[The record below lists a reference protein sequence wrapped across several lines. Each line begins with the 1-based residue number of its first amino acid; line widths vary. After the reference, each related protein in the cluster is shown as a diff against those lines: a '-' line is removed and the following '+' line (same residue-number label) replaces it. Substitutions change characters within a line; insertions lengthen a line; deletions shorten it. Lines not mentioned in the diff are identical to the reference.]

1 MPDRTPSVKTYFLVF
16 GALLALLAL
25 TVGASYINLGPFNLI
40 ASLAISI
47 AKALLIML
55 IFMEVRYSHA
65 IVRLFAGA
73 AFLWLL
79 IMFALTMSDY
89 YSRHW
94 VGPDWREGV
103 KGPNYVEFAKPSR

>member
-1 MPDRTPSVKTYFLVF
+1 MPDPTPSVKTYFLVF

-25 TVGASYINLGPFNLI
+25 TVGTSYLNLGPFNLI
-40 ASLAISI
+40 VSLTISI
-47 AKALLIML
+47 AKALLILL
-55 IFMEVRYSHA
+55 IFMEVRYSHP

-94 VGPDWREGV
+94 VGPDWRAGV
-103 KGPNYVEFAKPSR
+103 GGSNHVEFGTPAR